1 MSWYQAPGT
10 YVFDDLKLAGGSTLT
25 VTGPTT
31 IYVKGSIDA
40 LGGTIANITGDPHN
54 LTLISLGNDVKIN
67 GGAGFYGSIIAP
79 YADVVLGGTGDF
91 YGAVIGLTVDIGG
104 DFIFHVDES
113 LVEVDWKAPPIP
125 MLVR

>member
-1 MSWYQAPGT
+1 M
-10 YVFDDLKLAGGSTLT
+10 
-25 VTGPTT
+25 
-31 IYVKGSIDA
+31 KGDVDA
-40 LGGTIANITGDPHN
+40 LGGSITNITGDPHN
-54 LTLISLGNDVKIN
+54 LTLKVLGEDVKIN
-67 GGAGFYGSIIAP
+67 GGTGFYGSIIAP
-79 YADVVLGGTGDF
+79 YGEVYLGGSADF